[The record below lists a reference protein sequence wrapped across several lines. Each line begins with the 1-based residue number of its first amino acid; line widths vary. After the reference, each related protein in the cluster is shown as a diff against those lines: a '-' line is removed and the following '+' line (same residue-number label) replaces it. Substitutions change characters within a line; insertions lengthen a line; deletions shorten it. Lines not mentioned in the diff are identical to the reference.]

1 MIAPSVKELARSLVE
16 RLPDKATWD
25 DLEYEFYVR
34 RVIDAVVAESV
45 QRSNRIGEENARARQ
60 RDNPDGSITQR

>member
-34 RVIDAVVAESV
+34 RVIDAGVAESEAAEV
-45 QRSNRIGEENARARQ
+45 ISVSEVRHAFGLPE
-60 RDNPDGSITQR
+60 

>member
-1 MIAPSVKELARSLVE
+1 MIAPTVKEVARSLVD

-34 RVIDAVVAESV
+34 RVIETGIAQSDAAEVTPVSEV
-45 QRSNRIGEENARARQ
+45 RRAFGL
-60 RDNPDGSITQR
+60 PE